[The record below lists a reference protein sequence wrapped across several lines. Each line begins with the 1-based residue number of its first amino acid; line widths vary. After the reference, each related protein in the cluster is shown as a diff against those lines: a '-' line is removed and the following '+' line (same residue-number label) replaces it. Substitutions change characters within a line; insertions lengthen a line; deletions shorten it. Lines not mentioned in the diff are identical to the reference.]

1 MTRLWFKARS
11 YGWGWTPVTTE
22 GWLVMLAFLVAIG
35 GVTAIFLYQLR
46 HGADPGRAAL
56 FFMLGIAI
64 LSGALVAVA
73 WLTGERPRWR
83 WGE

>member
-1 MTRLWFKARS
+1 MNRLWFRARD
-11 YGWGWTPVTTE
+11 YGWGWTPVTLE

-35 GVTAIFLYQLR
+35 AVTAVFLYQLR
-46 HGADPGRAAL
+46 HGADPGRATL
-56 FFMLGIAI
+56 RFMLEIAI
-64 LSGALVAVA
+64 LSGLVIAIC

>member
-1 MTRLWFKARS
+1 MTRLWFRARS
-11 YGWGWTPVTTE
+11 YGWGWTPVTVE

-35 GVTAIFLYQLR
+35 AVTAVFLYQLH
-46 HGADPGRAAL
+46 HGADPGRATL
-56 FFMLGIAI
+56 LFMLEIAI
-64 LSGALVAVA
+64 LSGLVIAIC